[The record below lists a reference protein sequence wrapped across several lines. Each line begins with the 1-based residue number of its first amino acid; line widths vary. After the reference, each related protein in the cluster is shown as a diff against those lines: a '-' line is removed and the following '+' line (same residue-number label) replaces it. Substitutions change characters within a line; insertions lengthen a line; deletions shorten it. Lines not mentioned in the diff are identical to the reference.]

1 MEDWDIERI
10 ITDYANAAEGM
21 QAANLDGIEL
31 QAYGHLMDQFWSPLT
46 NTLDAPYGGSMR
58 NWLRFSNDVLRAIRK
73 RVGNEFIVGI
83 RYTADE
89 MAKGGLTAKDTIK
102 ILKQLKKDGLVDFL
116 NVI

>member
-1 MEDWDIERI
+1 
-10 ITDYANAAEGM
+10 
-21 QAANLDGIEL
+21 
-31 QAYGHLMDQFWSPLT
+31 
-46 NTLDAPYGGSMR
+46 
-58 NWLRFSNDVLRAIRK
+58 
-73 RVGNEFIVGI
+73 VGNEFIVGI